1 MNHKSRL
8 FHLVPAALLL
18 AAPSIGIGCDNKT
31 VAASDA
37 PLPAQTPQDI
47 IQHFRYLSAS
57 KDYKHILFMAP
68 VSADVVFPSAW
79 WFHSQAAGLGLQL
92 TPQEMKDLD
101 VTSLADKL
109 DNLPRYPVPGYDIQ
123 DARKAFY
130 AGIYRLVK
138 GFSTAEW
145 NKMYVMSVQTSA
157 SSQNVV
163 DVTLGFDSQPKLVVS
178 CIKTPEGTYGVAN
191 IQYKVGI
198 TKK

>member
-1 MNHKSRL
+1 MTRL
-8 FHLVPAALLL
+8 NTLSILAPAGVLLL
-18 AAPSIGIGCDNKT
+18 LPATGCQSKSST
-31 VAASDA
+31 TMEA
-37 PLPAQTPQDI
+37 PLAAQAPADI
-47 IQHFRYLSAS
+47 LQHLRYLAAS
-57 KDYKHILFMAP
+57 KDYKHIILMAP

-92 TPQEMKDLD
+92 TPQEMQDLG
-101 VTSLADKL
+101 VTALQDKL

-138 GFSTAEW
+138 GFSSQEW
-145 NKMYVMSVQTSA
+145 AKMYVMSAQTNA
-157 SSQNVV
+157 SSPNVV

-198 TKK
+198 AKK

>member
-1 MNHKSRL
+1 MTLNSRL

-18 AAPSIGIGCDNKT
+18 MAPTLGCDNKSS
-31 VAASDA
+31 VSSSDA
-37 PLPAQTPQDI
+37 PLAAQTPPDI
-47 IQHFRYLSAS
+47 LQHLRYLAAT
-57 KDYKHILFMAP
+57 KDYKHIILMAP

-92 TPQEMKDLD
+92 TPQEMQDLG
-101 VTSLADKL
+101 VTGLKDKL

-138 GFSTAEW
+138 GFSQDEW
-145 NKMYVMSVQTSA
+145 NKMYVMGVQANPATP
-157 SSQNVV
+157 NVV
-163 DVTLGFDSQPKLVVS
+163 DVTLGFNSQPKLVVS
-178 CIKTPEGTYGVAN
+178 CIKTPEGAYGVAN

-198 TKK
+198 AKK